1 MGEIFAGILLF
12 MYVTVGMWALNKL
25 YYSRIDMIIYES
37 YWDFIK
43 KKLVIAIFFGWLLIP
58 IAVIVVIVEKRK
70 K

>member
-58 IAVIVVIVEKRK
+58 IAVIVVIVENRK

>member
-43 KKLVIAIFFGWLLIP
+43 KKISDCNIFWVAFDSYSSNC
-58 IAVIVVIVEKRK
+58 RYS
-70 K
+70 